1 MRRES
6 EIDILDQNWYRDTK
20 ILRKILL
27 QIKTYEEGV
36 VVNMER
42 QVLKINLDLNCDHRC
57 ERCEK
62 FFDCQDDIKWKVYG
76 RRRMA
81 RAAKTMA
88 KIRHKVAVGG
98 GKGGVGKS
106 TVTANLACA
115 LAMLGKRVSVLDQDF
130 DGSTMPKM
138 FGVEDKRLKLSDRG
152 LVPVEGILGIQV
164 VSLGLIQKKEEVVT
178 MFHDMRRST
187 TEEFLAH
194 VEYGERDWLV
204 VDLPPGTSSDA
215 ANLMQYIPDLA
226 GTIIVTVP
234 PEVSQIAARKASLIS
249 LRADVPILGVIEN
262 MGGYICHKCGNHY
275 DILRPGG
282 GERLAKEL
290 KAPFLGRLPLDAEVS
305 EACDAGVPFVYKYPE
320 NVVSKIMLSIARDLD
335 ARLEREKQAKKAT
348 G

>member
-1 MRRES
+1 
-6 EIDILDQNWYRDTK
+6 
-20 ILRKILL
+20 
-27 QIKTYEEGV
+27 
-36 VVNMER
+36 MER

-62 FFDCQDDIKWKVYG
+62 FFDCEDDLKWKIYG

-88 KIRHKVAVGG
+88 KIRHKIAVGG

-115 LAMLGKRVSVLDQDF
+115 LAMLGKKVSVLDQDF

-138 FGVEDKRLKLSDRG
+138 FGVEDRRLKLSDRG
-152 LVPVEGILGIQV
+152 LIPVEGILGIQV
-164 VSLGLIQKKEEVVT
+164 VSYGLIQKKEEVVT
-178 MFHDMRRST
+178 MFHEMRRGT

-194 VEYGERDWLV
+194 VEYGERDYLV

-226 GTIIVTVP
+226 GTVIVTVP
-234 PEVSQIAARKASLIS
+234 PYVSQLAARKAALIS
-249 LRADVPILGVIEN
+249 LRADVPVLGVIEN
-262 MGGYICHKCGNHY
+262 MSGHLCGKCGQHY
-275 DILRPGG
+275 DVLAPGG

-290 KAPFLGRLPLDAEVS
+290 GVPFLGRLPLHPEVS
-305 EACDAGVPFVYKYPE
+305 EASDAGVPFVYKYPD
-320 NVVSKIMLSIARDLD
+320 NPVSKAMMEIARRLD
-335 ARLEREKQAKKAT
+335 ERLEREREEKLAAKA
-348 G
+348 